1 MSRDLLLVVL
11 SLFFWGIGEGMF
23 IYFQPLYLQQWG
35 ADPLAIGAILGGV
48 GIAMGVA
55 QVPAGYLGDRIG
67 TRPIMWASWIM
78 GALMAWVMAFA
89 NSLPIYTLGLLAYW
103 FTSAVLA
110 PMNSYITHARGNWS
124 VGRALTV
131 ASGLF
136 QLGGVIGPLVGG
148 ALGQRYGLKTVYYV
162 AACVIMVSL
171 AIVLFIRPQPIV
183 HRVAGQKSDHLLKN
197 RRFLAFLAIA
207 SLAMFASY
215 LPQPLT
221 PNFLQNQRG
230 LSLTQIGQLGAIGS
244 LGNAVIVLGFGHLF
258 APAAFLIGQVSV
270 AIFSFALW
278 HGTGFFWYGFGYFFF
293 GGYRLCRSMA
303 SVLTR
308 PLVPLSEVGLAYGL
322 LESANAGAVILAP
335 FLAGVLYTGRP
346 TLIYPVSLG
355 FLALSI
361 GTGVWFFASRHSPV
375 GVEDVA

>member
-35 ADPLAIGAILGGV
+35 ANPLAIGAILGGV
-48 GIAMGVA
+48 GIAMGLA

-78 GALMAWVMAFA
+78 GALTAWLMALA
-89 NSLPIYTLGLLAYW
+89 NSLTVYTIGLLAYW
-103 FTSAVLA
+103 LTSAVLA

-131 ASGLF
+131 ASGVF

-148 ALGQRYGLKTVYYV
+148 ALGQHYGLKTVYFV
-162 AACVIMVSL
+162 AAGVIIVSL
-171 AIVLFIRPQPIV
+171 GVVLFIHPQPII
-183 HRVAGQKSDHLLKN
+183 HRVPGEKSSHLLKN
-197 RRFLAFLAIA
+197 RRFLAFLAVA
-207 SLAMFASY
+207 SLAMFATY

-244 LGNAVIVLGFGHLF
+244 LGNAAIVLGFGHIF
-258 APAAFLIGQVSV
+258 APVAFLTGQVSV
-270 AIFSFALW
+270 AIFSIALW
-278 HGTGFFWYGFGYFFF
+278 HGTGFFWYGLGYFFF

-308 PLVPLSEVGLAYGL
+308 PLIPLSEVGFAFGM

-335 FLAGVLYTGRP
+335 LLAGVLYSSQP

-355 FLALSI
+355 FLTLSLA
-361 GTGVWFFASRHSPV
+361 TGVWFFASRHSPI
-375 GVEDVA
+375 GAEDVS